1 GDEFAELGAALNDM
15 AAQLEARR
23 AELEAE
29 RGRVRE
35 ALARFGEAL
44 AATHD
49 AKELL
54 RVVAAAAAEAT
65 SARGSRIVSA
75 DGSVVASGDAHAD
88 GERLTFPLTSWGER
102 FGTLELVGDSF
113 S

>member
-1 GDEFAELGAALNDM
+1 M
-15 AAQLEARR
+15 AAQLEARL

-49 AKELL
+49 AKQLL
-54 RVVAAAAAEAT
+54 RIVAATAVEAT

-75 DGSVVASGDAHAD
+75 DGTVVV
-88 GERLTFPLTSWGER
+88 ERGCGR
-102 FGTLELVGDSF
+102 
-113 S
+113 